1 MSPAGRRAAR
11 DEGSPPPP
19 FPWDEALA
27 FGLGVLRWPPQV
39 FWQATPRE
47 LAAAAVAALA
57 APAPP
62 DAATLD
68 GLMAAFPDRE

>member
-1 MSPAGRRAAR
+1 MSPAGRRPAR
-11 DEGSPPPP
+11 GRGDLPPP

-47 LAAAAVAALA
+47 LAAAVAARA
-57 APAPP
+57 ALAPP

-68 GLMAAFPDRE
+68 ELLDAFPDRPW